1 MCSIIRDDV
10 IKLQLMILTQ
20 IEEEK
25 KQMMMTLNDFI
36 VLCYAHFCSNV
47 QISEMF

>member
-25 KQMMMTLNDFI
+25 TNDDDT
-36 VLCYAHFCSNV
+36 
-47 QISEMF
+47 